1 MHAGNHRSGD
11 LIGRTVDPDR
21 NEHAKTVA
29 MFDNRKNLVWN
40 AGMVLLDFAR
50 FQRDEFIRLNEQAP
64 IV

>member
-1 MHAGNHRSGD
+1 MW
-11 LIGRTVDPDR
+11 TVDPGQNHR
-21 NEHAKTVA
+21 VLALAK
-29 MFDNRKNLVWN
+29 FDNRKNLVWN